1 MVNCK
6 TLAKIAK
13 QIQKNNSVHNNDELI
28 SYLQKFYLTEFELMN
43 GEDVQNLRI
52 ILSIPSEF

>member
-28 SYLQKFYLTEFELMN
+28 SYLQKFYPTEFELMN

-52 ILSIPSEF
+52 ILNIPSEF